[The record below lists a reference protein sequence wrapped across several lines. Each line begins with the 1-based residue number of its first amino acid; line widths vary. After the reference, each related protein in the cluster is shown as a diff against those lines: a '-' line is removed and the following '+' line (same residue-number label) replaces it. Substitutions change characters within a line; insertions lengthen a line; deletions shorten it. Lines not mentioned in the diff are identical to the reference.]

1 MSWGREEERP
11 EMRGL
16 RQDQPQGQTCLRLCI
31 IHVSYEK
38 EVALLLK
45 TAFTLAYFCCVLH
58 AQFLSHI

>member
-1 MSWGREEERP
+1 
-11 EMRGL
+11 MRGL
-16 RQDQPQGQTCLRLCI
+16 RPDQPQGQTCLRPSI

-58 AQFLSHI
+58 AQSLSHI